1 MLHTNLSKVSKN
13 DRTIKGAI
21 FLNTLSYAVK
31 RANPGD
37 MLIITGIDTININ
50 PKILKYY
57 REVLDRKNV
66 GLIVTFEE
74 RKNDKVNVDTLND
87 FVKPLSN
94 QDLVVLGGMT
104 QDSLRLINHSWS
116 RELPAIVSSELLKN
130 SSSVF
135 YVYRASDFGSAVIDT
150 QLVL

>member
-1 MLHTNLSKVSKN
+1 
-13 DRTIKGAI
+13 
-21 FLNTLSYAVK
+21 
-31 RANPGD
+31 

-104 QDSLRLINHSWS
+104 QDSLKLINHSWS